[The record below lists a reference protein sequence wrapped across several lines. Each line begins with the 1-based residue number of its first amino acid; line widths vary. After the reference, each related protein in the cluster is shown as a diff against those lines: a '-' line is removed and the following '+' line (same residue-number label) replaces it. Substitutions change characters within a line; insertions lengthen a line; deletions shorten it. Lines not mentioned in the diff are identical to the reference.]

1 MLGYPDGDCAV
12 VDGPVQ
18 RLHVV
23 AHDLVE
29 RRLLG
34 TTALVDDARGASRAG
49 HTAPTPHAARHA
61 VRARFRREFRQP
73 AGLSPVAAPWRSGGP
88 GAGGPRR
95 SLPRRRRRSPSPRLA
110 LDMSARENAERERA
124 ALQEEI
130 IRVQQSRLAELS
142 TPMIPITEQVMVMPL
157 IGTMDEQRVRL
168 VLESALSGAE
178 AHGARAASAPAC
190 RSRFA
195 TRFPTAPRGV
205 RSSAMAS
212 PCSNAARGSSP
223 AHAAALASRHRPA
236 ACRHHFPDASGA
248 LRHATAACGLPP
260 HRRGRRHGLE
270 CRRATQPRRPEATAR
285 PSRALRTRVPSVGPG
300 LGPCRPRVCD
310 RSSLPPETPQEVTD
324 RDGST
329 PHRNPGGISD
339 AQS

>member
-1 MLGYPDGDCAV
+1 
-12 VDGPVQ
+12 
-18 RLHVV
+18 
-23 AHDLVE
+23 
-29 RRLLG
+29 
-34 TTALVDDARGASRAG
+34 
-49 HTAPTPHAARHA
+49 
-61 VRARFRREFRQP
+61 
-73 AGLSPVAAPWRSGGP
+73 
-88 GAGGPRR
+88 
-95 SLPRRRRRSPSPRLA
+95 
-110 LDMSARENAERERA
+110 MSARENAERERA

-212 PCSNAARGSSP
+212 PCSTAARGSSP

-248 LRHATAACGLPP
+248 LRHATAA
-260 HRRGRRHGLE
+260 RE
-270 CRRATQPRRPEATAR
+270 
-285 PSRALRTRVPSVGPG
+285 
-300 LGPCRPRVCD
+300 
-310 RSSLPPETPQEVTD
+310 RSQ
-324 RDGST
+324 
-329 PHRNPGGISD
+329 
-339 AQS
+339 